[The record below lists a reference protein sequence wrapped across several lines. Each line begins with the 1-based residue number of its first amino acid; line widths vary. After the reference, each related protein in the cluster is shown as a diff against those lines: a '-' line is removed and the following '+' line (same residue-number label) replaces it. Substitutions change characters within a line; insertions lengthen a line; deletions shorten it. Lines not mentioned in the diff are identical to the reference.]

1 MSAEC
6 GLVRSGEVYHNN
18 DDILTDWTQILVIFT
33 YFTSSHHIFDGD
45 IIEMNNWTK
54 MQSQVLLQ

>member
-1 MSAEC
+1 M
-6 GLVRSGEVYHNN
+6 RSGEVYHNN

-33 YFTSSHHIFDGD
+33 YFASSHHIFDGD

>member
-1 MSAEC
+1 M
-6 GLVRSGEVYHNN
+6 RSGEVYHNN